1 MKKIKINK
9 QQKRKKAGDFTRS
22 CQNFVKLKN
31 HLPELEIKHGKQSHN
46 VCPFSIKIPY
56 FFLFNLQAVLG
67 VQIVITMVMASV
79 MSKIGP
85 FMSLARW
92 LLTSTGKVS

>member
-1 MKKIKINK
+1 MVSNLTMFALY
-9 QQKRKKAGDFTRS
+9 Q
-22 CQNFVKLKN
+22 LK
-31 HLPELEIKHGKQSHN
+31 SH
-46 VCPFSIKIPY
+46 I
-56 FFLFNLQAVLG
+56 FLFNFQAVLG

>member
-1 MKKIKINK
+1 MV
-9 QQKRKKAGDFTRS
+9 S
-22 CQNFVKLKN
+22 
-31 HLPELEIKHGKQSHN
+31 HLTMD
-46 VCPFSIKIPY
+46 VCPFSIEIPH
-56 FFLFNLQAVLG
+56 FFLFNFQAVLG